1 MEWLGNPLLYVFVS
15 FFGPDCVQLSIAFP
29 SFWTYWPVETLHEFI
44 QSQFLKKK
52 QRIVRPTLP
61 STAPLFSTLIFAG
74 FPNQSPLVT
83 MIARSSLFF
92 FYVDQSRSH
101 EWPSMTTNDHGWP
114 RVRVHQNIMTS
125 LFRHFIKLKLFNPE
139 IELFW
144 RLNNQKRTWNFVY
157 FH

>member
-61 STAPLFSTLIFAG
+61 TAPLFSTLIFAG
-74 FPNQSPLVT
+74 FPNQSPLLT

-101 EWPSMTTNDHGWP
+101 EWPWLGSFSIDDGDSSEKVTFKMNS
-114 RVRVHQNIMTS
+114 RFFK
-125 LFRHFIKLKLFNPE
+125 LFRVYSNSLKMWNVSEFPWSWFLGD
-139 IELFW
+139 
-144 RLNNQKRTWNFVY
+144 RT
-157 FH
+157 HA